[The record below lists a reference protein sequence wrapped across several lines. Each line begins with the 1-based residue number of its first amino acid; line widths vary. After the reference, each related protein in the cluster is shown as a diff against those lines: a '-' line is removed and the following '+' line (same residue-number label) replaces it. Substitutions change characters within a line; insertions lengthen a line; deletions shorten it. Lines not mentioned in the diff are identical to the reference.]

1 MAGQIKKMLDRIVDE
16 RGRGDNVLGMITK
29 AKLILKGFDPDRFTV
44 ATPDDPASIA
54 RVRQIAQ
61 ELGVT
66 L

>member
-1 MAGQIKKMLDRIVDE
+1 MAGLTKKMLDRIVAE
-16 RGRGDNVLGMITK
+16 RGKGDEVLAMITK

-44 ATPDDPASIA
+44 TTPDDPITLA
-54 RVRQIAQ
+54 RVRQIAY

>member
-1 MAGQIKKMLDRIVDE
+1 MAGLTKKMLDRIVAE
-16 RGRGDNVLGMITK
+16 RGKGDEVLAMITK

-44 ATPDDPASIA
+44 TTPDDPVTLA
-54 RVRQIAQ
+54 RVRQIAY